1 MGTRSLAYVIDEKKN
16 ILATIYRQY
25 DGYPEGM
32 GYDLYN
38 VLAGR
43 KLCNGFTSDTDYKEY
58 SNGIGDLAAYI
69 VHVLKDVCP
78 IGTVYLYPPP
88 KESLSKSKE
97 LTDKDFAVLNKHCNN
112 CWGEYTYIVTVDD
125 NNKDTLRIIIF
136 DGVGKIFDGKPDW
149 MADKFKF
156 YKDESDAT

>member
-1 MGTRSLAYVIDEKKN
+1 MGTRSLVYVIDEKKN

-25 DGYPEGM
+25 YGYPEGM

-43 KLCNGFTSDTDYKEY
+43 KLCNGFNSDTDYKEY
-58 SNGIGDLAAYI
+58 SNGMGDLAAYI

-78 IGTVYLYPPP
+78 IGNVYLYPQPE
-88 KESLSKSKE
+88 KSLSKNKE

-112 CWGEYTYIVTVDD
+112 CWGEYTYIVTVQG
-125 NNKDTLRIIIF
+125 NELRIIVF
-136 DGVGKIFDGKPDW
+136 AGDCKIYDGKPDG
-149 MADKFKF
+149 MADKFNF
-156 YKDESDAT
+156 AENT

>member
-1 MGTRSLAYVIDEKKN
+1 MGTRSLVYVIDEKKN

-43 KLCNGFTSDTDYKEY
+43 KLCNGFNSDTDYKEY
-58 SNGIGDLAAYI
+58 SNGMGDLAAYL
-69 VHVLKDVCP
+69 VHVLKDDCL
-78 IGTVYLYPPP
+78 IGNVYLYPSP
-88 KESLSKSKE
+88 KKSLSKNKE
-97 LTDKDFAVLNKHCNN
+97 LTPEDFFVLNEYCDD
-112 CWGEYTYIVTVDD
+112 CCGEYTYVVTVQGDE
-125 NNKDTLRIIIF
+125 LRIIVF